1 MQKKEQEGRRH
12 FLANGQKLEK
22 IEIILKSREMTA
34 FEYFP
39 EEDKLI
45 LYDDNLLADKVIPGY
60 AAHLRTS
67 QMIHPD
73 DRWKILDFF
82 LGKLRGPIEVR
93 TKTIEGK
100 AKRRVLDA
108 LTVSEGKETVMVGY
122 TRDITEQR
130 AREEIL
136 EEQAR
141 RDSMT
146 MLYNRFWGKELI
158 EKYLE
163 DKNPYDSCGLLLI
176 DIDYF
181 KNVNDTYGHL
191 FGDRVLTKLAGI
203 LREIFDSQDIL
214 MRAGGDEFVAFLK
227 NIDNKS
233 LVKKVM
239 QLISRVRNCRFQENA
254 YTLSCSVGI
263 CFLPENVSGYTYD
276 QLFENA
282 DWALYQAKLN
292 GRDRYEFCDNLQR
305 FKVTQEESREM
316 DTDIDVRYLNS
327 DIVSTAFEIFERNNS
342 FDAAIELL
350 LKVIGIRFRLDRIT
364 VIHTDIKD
372 QKVARQYQWT
382 SPRAPEALAEGGS
395 FLKED
400 FLTLFHSYDEYGT
413 TVLQYDNMG
422 MYSGE
427 AEKLLMQGGAKTVL
441 YAAMY
446 CEGRYTGAI
455 SYVVCTDKRHWS
467 KQSRCQIGE
476 LTKLI
481 SVHMAKNMAIN
492 ASYQSVISEPGYD
505 PLTGLLSF
513 SRFREEVERL
523 IVGED
528 AQSHIMV
535 YGDFE
540 NFRYFNQKYGYH
552 MGDYLL
558 KEFSNFVIER
568 LNLET
573 QAYFTRVV
581 ADQFILFM
589 PYDPK
594 RGIEEKVCAINE
606 EFAQRQSHRFPE
618 CRIRVRTGIYPIPK
632 GCAGASAAIDAAN
645 YARKQIKSGSAC
657 PVVVYDERLRE
668 KQQLDNEIINGMDGA
683 IAQRQFKIYLQPKV
697 SLKDGSIV
705 GAEAQVRW
713 HREDGSVLM
722 PSAFIP
728 LYEKNGRITDLDLYI
743 FEQVVEFL
751 QKNERL
757 GRKQVPVSI
766 NASVL
771 LASCPDTAQG
781 YLEILRRYGVDP
793 GLTDI
798 ELLETKAVSDY
809 ENVKKLFQLFREAG
823 MKTSLDDFGAGYSMV
838 NILVDIP
845 VDTVKLDRSLIE
857 RCDDNPR
864 GFYLLRQIITL
875 IKGLG
880 YDVLCEGVE
889 NEKQVEILKKAGC
902 EQVQGYWF
910 YKPMSIPEYEQLLY
924 GTEETGKD
932 I

>member
-1 MQKKEQEGRRH
+1 MQKNETEIRPH
-12 FLANGQKLEK
+12 FLADRKKLEK
-22 IEIILKSREMTA
+22 LEIILKSRGMTA

-45 LYDDNLLADKVIPGY
+45 LYDDNLQADKVIPGY
-60 AAHLRTS
+60 AAHLKTS

-93 TKTIEGK
+93 TKTLEGND
-100 AKRRVLDA
+100 KRRVLDA
-108 LTVSEGKETVMVGY
+108 LPVDENTGDLLVGY

-130 AREEIL
+130 EREEIL

-146 MLYNRFWGKELI
+146 MLYNHFWGKELI
-158 EKYLE
+158 EGYLE
-163 DKNPYDSCGLLLI
+163 NKNPYDSCGLLVI

-191 FGDRVLTKLAGI
+191 FGDRVLMELADI
-203 LREIFDSQDIL
+203 LRETFDSQDIL
-214 MRAGGDEFVAFLK
+214 VRTGGDEFVAFLK

-239 QLISRVRNCRFQENA
+239 QLIGRVRNCRFQENG
-254 YTLSCSVGI
+254 YSISCSVGI

-305 FKVTQEESREM
+305 FKMVQEEGPAR
-316 DTDIDVRYLNS
+316 DVDIDVRYLNS
-327 DIVSTAFEIFERNNS
+327 DIVPTAFEIFEKTSS

-364 VIHTDIKD
+364 VIRTDLKD
-372 QKVARQYQWT
+372 QNASRQYQWT
-382 SPRAPEALAEGGS
+382 SARAPEALNTGGS
-395 FLKED
+395 FTKED

-413 TVLQYDNMG
+413 TVLQYDNMD
-422 MYSGE
+422 MYSRE
-427 AEKLLMQGGAKTVL
+427 AEELLMQGGAKTVL

-446 CEGRYTGAI
+446 CEGQYTGAI
-455 SYVVCTDKRHWS
+455 SYVVCTDKRYWS
-467 KQSRCQIGE
+467 KQSRSQIGE

-481 SVHMAKNMAIN
+481 SAHLAKNLAMN
-492 ASYQSVISEPGYD
+492 ASHQGLNSALAYD
-505 PLTGLLSF
+505 SLTGLLSF
-513 SRFREEVERL
+513 TRFREEVERL
-523 IVGED
+523 ILGQNAKSCVM
-528 AQSHIMV
+528 A

-568 LNLET
+568 MNLGA
-573 QAYFTRVV
+573 QSYFTRVV
-581 ADQFILFM
+581 SDQFILCM
-589 PYDPK
+589 PCTSTNQIAQKIQEINNEFVRLQK
-594 RGIEEKVCAINE
+594 R
-606 EFAQRQSHRFPE
+606 RFPE
-618 CRIRVRTGIYPIPK
+618 SELRIRTGIYFIPRDCQ
-632 GCAGASAAIDAAN
+632 GVSAAIDAAN
-645 YARKQIKSGSAC
+645 YARKQIRMGSGAT
-657 PVVVYDERLRE
+657 VEVYSEKLRE
-668 KQQLDNEIINGMDGA
+668 KQLLDNQIINGIDEA
-683 IAQRQFKIYLQPKV
+683 ITQRQFKIYLQPKV
-697 SLKDGSIV
+697 SLTDGSIV

-713 HREDGSVLM
+713 HRKDGSILY
-722 PSAFIP
+722 PASFIP
-728 LYEKNGRITDLDLYI
+728 LYEQNGRVTDLDLYM

-751 QKNERL
+751 QKNQRL
-757 GRKQVPVSI
+757 GRKQVPISI
-766 NASVL
+766 NASAL
-771 LASCPDTAQG
+771 LASNPDTAAS
-781 YLEILRRYGVDP
+781 YLEILHQYGVDP

-798 ELLETKAVSDY
+798 ELLETEAVADY
-809 ENVKKLFQLFREAG
+809 DNVKKLFQTFRKAG

-845 VDTVKLDRSLIE
+845 VDTVKLDRTLIE

-864 GFYLLRQIITL
+864 GFYLLQQIITL

-889 NEKQVEILKKAGC
+889 NERQVEILKSTGC
-902 EQVQGYWF
+902 EKVQGYLF
-910 YKPMSIPEYEQLLY
+910 YKPMTMEDYEKLMY
-924 GTEETGKD
+924 GE
-932 I
+932 